1 MHLVTF
7 PHRVWST
14 TVPANVLGCLLVGT
28 VDQQDRV
35 VAWYVAPSE
44 GRSKLNPDGPQG
56 RIHGDAEDQELEEG
70 GSDVGAIRD
79 VWTGLN
85 VQSCSTTVADKCSP
99 SR

>member
-1 MHLVTF
+1 M
-7 PHRVWST
+7 
-14 TVPANVLGCLLVGT
+14 
-28 VDQQDRV
+28 

-79 VWTGLN
+79 V
-85 VQSCSTTVADKCSP
+85 
-99 SR
+99 